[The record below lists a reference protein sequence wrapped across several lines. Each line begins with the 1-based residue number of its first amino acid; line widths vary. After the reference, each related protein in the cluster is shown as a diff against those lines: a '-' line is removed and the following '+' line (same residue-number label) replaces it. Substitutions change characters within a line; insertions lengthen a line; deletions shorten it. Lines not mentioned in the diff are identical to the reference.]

1 MKNIFKVHI
10 LKGGETKEIHVFY
23 KSSILNL
30 FRQSPD
36 AVEIKEIFSQDEID
50 FIIKKKITEKFH
62 DSIIRNDD
70 SIDIIKKKNSSRIRK
85 YCFNR

>member
-10 LKGGETKEIHVFY
+10 LKGEETKEIHVFY

-50 FIIKKKITEKFH
+50 FIIKKK
-62 DSIIRNDD
+62 
-70 SIDIIKKKNSSRIRK
+70 
-85 YCFNR
+85 